1 MTMTEEGI
9 AITKQVSDQ
18 LREYIDKL
26 PKIFSDNDKKELLK
40 SLEKFRN
47 CLEKE
52 VEMNI

>member
-26 PKIFSDNDKKELLK
+26 PKFFLIMIKK
-40 SLEKFRN
+40 N
-47 CLEKE
+47 Y
-52 VEMNI
+52 